1 MSFNI
6 FQAIPIKPL
15 ITSEMISHPLH
26 PNLDPV
32 IALDF
37 RQLSAVANRRLF
49 RCNNFVLDEMILK
62 MNFRCF
68 LTGMGSLTKIG
79 LRSNAIPA
87 VR

>member
-37 RQLSAVANRRLF
+37 RELSAVANRRLL
-49 RCNNFVLDEMILK
+49 RCDNFILDEMIGPSRDHLTFPPSK
-62 MNFRCF
+62 MGFADCF
-68 LTGMGSLTKIG
+68 EYARTCY
-79 LRSNAIPA
+79 
-87 VR
+87 